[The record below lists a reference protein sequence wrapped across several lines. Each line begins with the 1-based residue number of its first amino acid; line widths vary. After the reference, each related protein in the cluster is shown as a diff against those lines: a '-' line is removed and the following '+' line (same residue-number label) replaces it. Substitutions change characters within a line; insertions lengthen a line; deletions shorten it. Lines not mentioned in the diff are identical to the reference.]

1 MTYNAKI
8 LTIPMPARIK
18 RLPISSSGFPVP
30 WFVYFDTN
38 GIPDF
43 RVVGKNK
50 LRDAVT
56 KKLCWICGDVLGS
69 TFAMTIGPM
78 CAINRIIS
86 EPPAHRECA
95 LYSVKACPFLSNS
108 RMRRNDKV
116 ALPEDKVGPAGYG
129 IERNPGA
136 VAVWCTRGYKVF
148 KAPGGILFSF
158 DEPTEVLWYAEG
170 RLATKVEVE
179 NSINSG
185 LSSLVEIAN
194 MEGPK
199 AMAELTRRIK
209 EVQMF
214 LPK

>member
-1 MTYNAKI
+1 
-8 LTIPMPARIK
+8 MPARIK